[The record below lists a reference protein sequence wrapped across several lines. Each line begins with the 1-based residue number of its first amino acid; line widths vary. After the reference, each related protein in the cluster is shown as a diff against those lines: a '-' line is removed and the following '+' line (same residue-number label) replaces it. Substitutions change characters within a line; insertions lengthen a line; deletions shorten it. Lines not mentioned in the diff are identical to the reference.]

1 MKISVAATPA
11 GNGTWNRPAA
21 KGRSRRRDTFAGKT
35 RDIPEPLQQSKKR
48 FGADSAKLKE
58 GEIFMLKIIDMRQ
71 GKDSE
76 LFEKLADRESVGMQ
90 DVVDKVREI
99 IENVRKNGD
108 RAVIEYTKKYD
119 EVDLD
124 ASSIRVSGREI
135 EEAYDSID
143 PKLLDI
149 IRKSKSNIM
158 AFHEKQ
164 KMNSWFTTGDDGI
177 LLGQLC
183 RPLGTAGIYVPGGT
197 AVLTSSVLMNALP
210 AKVAGVE
217 RIVMATPPRP
227 DGSVDPA
234 AIVAA
239 VEAGVSDIYRIGG
252 AQAIAAMVF
261 GTETVPRVDKIAGP
275 GNIYVATAKR
285 LVYGYCGIDMFAGPS
300 EIMVVADDTADPV
313 FVAAD
318 LLSQAEHDVLS
329 AAILVT
335 PSVDLARAVCRE
347 MEEQYKKLT
356 RKEILG
362 RSLSEYGAAIIVGD
376 LDEAMDVANR
386 IAPEHLELCI
396 EEPFSRLAY
405 VRNAGAI
412 FLGNWSPEPLGD
424 YYAGPNHVL
433 PTGGTARFFSPLS
446 VDDFVRKSSVISYT
460 RNALEKAKDTVIGFA
475 EYERLD
481 GHANAIRV
489 RFEK

>member
-1 MKISVAATPA
+1 
-11 GNGTWNRPAA
+11 
-21 KGRSRRRDTFAGKT
+21 
-35 RDIPEPLQQSKKR
+35 
-48 FGADSAKLKE
+48 
-58 GEIFMLKIIDMRQ
+58 MLKIIDIRQ
-71 GKDSE
+71 GKDTE
-76 LFEKLADRESVGMQ
+76 LFEKLADRDSVGRR
-90 DVVDKVREI
+90 DVTDTVREI
-99 IENVRKNGD
+99 LENVRKYGD
-108 RAVIEYTKKYD
+108 KAVLEYTKKFD
-119 EVDLD
+119 RVDLD
-124 ASSIRVSGREI
+124 VSSMRVSGREM

-149 IRKSKSNIM
+149 IRKSKANIT

-164 KMNSWFTTGDDGI
+164 KTNSWFATGDDGI
-177 LLGQLC
+177 LLGQLI
-183 RPLGTAGIYVPGGT
+183 RPLQSVGIYVPGGT

-217 RIVMATPPRP
+217 RIIMATPPRP

-234 AIVAA
+234 ALVAA
-239 VEAGVSDIYRIGG
+239 VEAGVTDIYKIGG

-285 LVYGYCGIDMFAGPS
+285 LAYGYCGIDMFAGPS
-300 EIMVVADDTADPV
+300 EIMVIADDTAVPA

-329 AAILVT
+329 ASLLVT
-335 PSVDLARAVCRE
+335 PSMDLAQAVCRE
-347 MEEQYKKLT
+347 MEEQYKKLA
-356 RKEILG
+356 RKEILD

-396 EEPFSRLAY
+396 KEPLSRLSY

-424 YYAGPNHVL
+424 YFAGPNHVL

-446 VDDFVRKSSVISYT
+446 VDDFVKKSSVISYT
-460 RNALEKAKDTVIGFA
+460 RNALEKAKDAVTGFA

-481 GHANAIRV
+481 GHANAVRV
-489 RFEK
+489 RFEE